1 MGVKR
6 VKIDEPEKLNE
17 FLQEVVSYSAD
28 FRAMVLKLVESGQT
42 VEQVAGFA
50 SISEAVVY
58 EWIKEWNQKKSRFDQ
73 QAGERRRGQAKA
85 YQRAAGAIPS

>member
-1 MGVKR
+1 MRVKR
-6 VKIDEPEKLNE
+6 GKIDEPEKLDE

-50 SISEAVVY
+50 SISEAVIY
-58 EWIKEWNQKKSRFDQ
+58 EWIKEWNAKK
-73 QAGERRRGQAKA
+73 K
-85 YQRAAGAIPS
+85 

>member
-1 MGVKR
+1 L
-6 VKIDEPEKLNE
+6 DE

-50 SISEAVVY
+50 AISEAVID
-58 EWIKEWNQKKSRFDQ
+58 EWIKEWNAKK
-73 QAGERRRGQAKA
+73 K
-85 YQRAAGAIPS
+85 

>member
-6 VKIDEPEKLNE
+6 VKIDEPEKLDE

-58 EWIKEWNQKKSRFDQ
+58 EWIKAWNAKK
-73 QAGERRRGQAKA
+73 K
-85 YQRAAGAIPS
+85 PV